1 MAQICANLRDTIT
14 EDLMM
19 PQSWFAWLWQNR
31 YTVVFSL
38 LSGQECKALLRR
50 AAYTFAVMT
59 MDVAAAAMFVGIM
72 RRQSFWNNDDDWN

>member
-1 MAQICANLRDTIT
+1 MAQICANLRDTMT

-31 YTVVFSL
+31 YIEVLSL
-38 LSGQECKALLRR
+38 LTGQECKALLRR

-59 MDVAAAAMFVGIM
+59 MDVAAATMFVGTM
-72 RRQSFWNNDDDWN
+72 RNLSGITMMTN